1 MIANNEAYQRIKVA
15 FEALISEGM
24 TPGMI
29 ETVWEQNYKA
39 PLAKIE
45 IQDENL
51 PNEMAEQ
58 IIELEK
64 QAKDITERQKRM
76 KDAILQAMKEKEIL
90 KIEAPEVTIT
100 YVAPT
105 TTEKLDS
112 KALKKEL
119 PDIYDTYCQIS
130 QRADY
135 IKITIKEKK
144 DGELDD

>member
-1 MIANNEAYQRIKVA
+1 MNEIKIIDGQLPQELTAQIA
-15 FEALISEGM
+15 
-24 TPGMI
+24 
-29 ETVWEQNYKA
+29 
-39 PLAKIE
+39 
-45 IQDENL
+45 
-51 PNEMAEQ
+51 
-58 IIELEK
+58 ELEK
-64 QAKDITERQKRM
+64 QAKEIAEKQKQM
-76 KDAILQAMKEKEIL
+76 KEAILQAMKEKEIL